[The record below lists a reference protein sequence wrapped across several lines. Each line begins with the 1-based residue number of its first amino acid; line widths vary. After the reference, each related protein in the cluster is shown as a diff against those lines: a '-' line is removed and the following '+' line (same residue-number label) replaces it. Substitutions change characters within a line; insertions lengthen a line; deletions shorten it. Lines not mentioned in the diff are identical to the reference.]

1 MYKVYADG
9 QLLFATGNPNFANT
23 AILDPTLTTEINTAG
38 ELSFIVPKSNNLYD
52 NIKLRLTTIEV
63 KQTIQADDEDEVT
76 EDDDTEFIVWRGRP
90 IHVNYAFNGH
100 MKVICEGS
108 LAYLNDTVYPSDS
121 NTMRLSVFLTKLIAN
136 HNDTCDAN
144 RQIHIGLFTMDDVE
158 MEYNGSDTVTMEI
171 LQDLVDNYGG
181 YIVPH
186 ETEGG
191 SYFDWVKS
199 MEIDAENVIDMTELV
214 DISRDID
221 SEEVYTVVI
230 PIGKDGL
237 RLGCEFIENQIASNL
252 FGKTWTAI
260 EFNDIEDEDALYTAG
275 EQWLQENMWS
285 SLQLSITAA
294 DVGSDYKV
302 GRCYLAMIQQFGVNH
317 EVALVGR
324 SCQLDDDAATEYTF
338 SASTIFTQINDGRSI
353 SDVIDA
359 SKRIKTASQN
369 ALTAKTAKT
378 EAFVEKA
385 TYYSGK
391 IEFSDGTFLNVTKG
405 LITGGKSSEGEF

>member
-1 MYKVYADG
+1 MSYSVYLDDE
-9 QLLFATGNPNFANT
+9 LLYTTGTQTNSDLM
-23 AILDPTLTTEINTAG
+23 ILAPTLTQEVNTAG
-38 ELSFIVPKSNNLYD
+38 SFTCIIPKTNKRYNDVKLKLS
-52 NIKLRLTTIEV
+52 TISIYHNEE
-63 KQTIQADDEDEVT
+63 IE
-76 EDDDTEFIVWRGRP
+76 WRGRP
-90 IHVNYAFNGH
+90 TKINIGINGS
-100 MKVICEGS
+100 MEIYCEGS
-108 LAYLNDTVYPSDS
+108 LAFLNDTVYPPDT
-121 NTMRLSVFLTKLIAN
+121 NKMRLGKFVQKVLAN
-136 HNDTCDAN
+136 HNEKCDYN
-144 RQIHIGLFTMDDVE
+144 RQMNIGLFTMDDVE
-158 MEYNGSDTVTMEI
+158 IEYNGSDTTTMDVFK
-171 LQDLVDNYGG
+171 DLMETYGG
-181 YIVPH
+181 YMIAH
-186 ETEGG
+186 ETDGG